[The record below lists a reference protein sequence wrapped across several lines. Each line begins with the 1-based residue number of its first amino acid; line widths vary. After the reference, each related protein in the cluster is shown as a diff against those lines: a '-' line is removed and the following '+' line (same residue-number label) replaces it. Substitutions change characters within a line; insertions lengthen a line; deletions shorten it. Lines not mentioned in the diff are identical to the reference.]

1 MVDIAREFV
10 KKNMKS
16 IICEPSGRTY
26 SELLGDKVQVFRLM
40 TEIPREKLRK
50 KRTNVSNRK

>member
-1 MVDIAREFV
+1 MGDLRREFV
-10 KKNMKS
+10 EKHKKY
-16 IICEPSGRTY
+16 IICEPSSRTY

-50 KRTNVSNRK
+50 KKKSSGGG

>member
-1 MVDIAREFV
+1 MGDLRREFV
-10 KKNMKS
+10 EKHKKS
-16 IICEPSGRTY
+16 IICEPSSRTY

-50 KRTNVSNRK
+50 KKKSSGGG